1 MTYMERSVISFVGKT
16 VFDKK
21 SKSGY
26 GYVFLPELQLLASDE
41 LSTFQ
46 LVVVYLVEN
55 VKELLRAHEG
65 ITHEVY
71 LDNENST
78 VVPQEVVDA
87 MLPYYSKKAYGNP
100 TLTHKPGW
108 EAFEAIME
116 SQQKIAKYLGAK
128 ILEELTFTP
137 SETEANNLALMG
149 AAFANKARGKKILI
163 SEIEPINVLSVT
175 ELLQKYGFTTTKVA
189 VNTEGTVDLEKLKE
203 AVDNETVLVSIS
215 HVNNEIGTIQP
226 IKEALAIVKDKN
238 PLTIFHTECS
248 DAYARIPFDVQAL
261 KVDMATISSYKI
273 LGPRGIGAL
282 YIREGVNVE
291 KILEG
296 QIGTQKLWPGVENTP
311 LIVGFTKA
319 SELAFTNFEANVA
332 RMRSLRDRL
341 VDGIFKELTDVKF
354 NGTRGEQRSPDNA
367 NISFLRAEGEALT
380 IELSLK
386 GVYVSS
392 GSACSRRL
400 LQPSH
405 VLVAIGRRFSEAH
418 GSILMKTT
426 RYMTEEDIDY
436 VLEVLPT
443 AVNRIRGIVGNT
455 GVD

>member
-1 MTYMERSVISFVGKT
+1 M
-16 VFDKK
+16 
-21 SKSGY
+21 
-26 GYVFLPELQLLASDE
+26 
-41 LSTFQ
+41 
-46 LVVVYLVEN
+46 VEN
-55 VKELLRAHEG
+55 VRELLRAHEG
-65 ITHEVY
+65 IPHEVY

-78 VVPQEVVDA
+78 IVPKEVVDA

-108 EAFEAIME
+108 EAFEVIME
-116 SQQKIAKYLGAK
+116 SQQKIAGYLGAK

-137 SETEANNLALMG
+137 SETEANNLGIMG
-149 AAFANKARGKKILI
+149 AVLANKARGKKIVI
-163 SEIEPINVLSVT
+163 SEIEPINVLQVA
-175 ELLQKYGFTTTKVA
+175 EFMAKYGFTTTKIPVS
-189 VNTEGTVDLEKLKE
+189 TEGIVDLEKLKE
-203 AVDNETVLVSIS
+203 AVDRETVLVSIS

-226 IKEALAIVKDKN
+226 IKEAVAIVKDKN
-238 PLTIFHTECS
+238 PLAIFHTDLS
-248 DAYARIPFDVQAL
+248 DAYARIPVNVQEL
-261 KVDMATISSYKI
+261 KIDMATISSYKI

-319 SELAFTNFEANVA
+319 SELAFTNFDQNVTQ
-332 RMRSLRDRL
+332 MRSMRTKL

-354 NGTRGEQRSPDNA
+354 NGAKDDKRSPDNA

-436 VLEVLPT
+436 VLKVLPD

>member
-1 MTYMERSVISFVGKT
+1 M
-16 VFDKK
+16 
-21 SKSGY
+21 
-26 GYVFLPELQLLASDE
+26 
-41 LSTFQ
+41 
-46 LVVVYLVEN
+46 VEN
-55 VKELLRAHEG
+55 VKELLKAHEG

-78 VVPQEVVDA
+78 MVPKEVVDA
-87 MLPYYSKKAYGNP
+87 MLPYYSQRAYGNP

-108 EAFEAIME
+108 EAFETLME
-116 SQQKIAKYLGAK
+116 SAQKISKFLGAK
-128 ILEELTFTP
+128 ILEEITFTP
-137 SETEANNLALMG
+137 GETEANNLALMG
-149 AAFANKARGKKILI
+149 AAFANKHKGKKIVI
-163 SEIEPINVLSVT
+163 SEIEPINVLHVT
-175 ELLQKYGFTTTKVA
+175 ELLQKFGFATTKIPVDR
-189 VNTEGTVDLEKLKE
+189 EGFLNLEKLTE
-203 AVDNETVLVSIS
+203 AVDKETVLASIAT
-215 HVNNEIGTIQP
+215 VNNEIGTIQP
-226 IKEALAIVKDKN
+226 LKDALDIVKDKN
-238 PLTIFHTECS
+238 PDALFHTDAS
-248 DAYARIPFDVQAL
+248 DAYGRIPLNVQDL
-261 KVDMATISSYKI
+261 KVDLATVGSYKI

-282 YIREGVNVE
+282 YVKEGVNVD

-319 SELAFTNFEANVA
+319 SELAFHSFEANVN
-332 RMRSLRDRL
+332 RMHTLRDKL
-341 VDGIFKELTDVKF
+341 ADGIFGGLSDLKL
-354 NGTRGEQRSPDNA
+354 NGPKGDKRAPDNA
-367 NISFLRAEGEALT
+367 NISFLRCEGEALT

-426 RYMTEEDIDY
+426 RYHTEEDITY
-436 VLEVLPT
+436 VLDVIPS
-443 AVNRIRGIVGNT
+443 AVGRIRGIVGST